1 MEIGEYEVMYRAEDT
16 HWWYVSLRNVLA
28 CFWTKYVSMD
38 CPRVVDVGCGTGATL
53 AALSARHLDSRGSLP
68 KKNLHPSHGACPRVI
83 ARSESRSRLA
93 RLFTSDAAIYP
104 CAHTSVLSEDVSAP
118 VGLDFMPEA
127 LRFCRRRDLDRL
139 IAASATDLPLA
150 DESFDV
156 ALSLDVLCNKSIQD
170 KRAPLREVYRVLRA
184 GGLAFLNLPAYQWL
198 HSSHDLHV
206 HTDKRFTKSET
217 LRFVRDSGL
226 EVVHATYWNTVLF
239 APILVT
245 RLWRKRFPP
254 DGSDVATVPGDT
266 ANRVFGK
273 VLSAELALLKR
284 MPLPFGLSVFVVAR
298 KPENGLGG

>member
-1 MEIGEYEVMYRAEDT
+1 VEIEEYEIMYRAEET

-28 CFWTKYVSMD
+28 CFWTKYVSID

-53 AALSARHLDSRGSLP
+53 AALSARHLDSRGTLP
-68 KKNLHPSHGACPRVI
+68 KKHLHPSHGACPRVI
-83 ARSESRSRLA
+83 ARSESRSRSA
-93 RLFTSDAAIYP
+93 RLLASDAAIYP
-104 CAHTSVLSEDVSAP
+104 CAHTSVLSEDVSAS

-156 ALSLDVLCNKSIQD
+156 ALSFDVLCNKSIQD
-170 KRAPLREVYRVLRA
+170 KRAPLREIRRVLRP

-206 HTDKRFTKSET
+206 HTDKRFTKGEA
-217 LRFVRDSGL
+217 VRLARDCGL
-226 EVVHATYWNTVLF
+226 ELLHATYWNTLLF
-239 APILVT
+239 PPIVVT
-245 RLWRKRFPP
+245 RLWRKLFPP
-254 DGSDVATVPGDT
+254 DGSDLATVPGEM
-266 ANRVFGK
+266 ANRVFGR

-284 MPLPFGLSVFVVAR
+284 APLPFGLSVFVAAR
-298 KPENGLGG
+298 KPE